1 MKSTITDRVS
11 DAVSGNTF
19 HKRKT
24 LLNAQAA
31 LKIEK
36 GLIKLQVKSDTPSSY
51 KSMNIAEPDDNQKYG
66 LQNENSVL
74 TEMQG

>member
-11 DAVSGNTF
+11 DAVNCKQF

-74 TEMQG
+74 TEM